1 MIIQG
6 IMMNFN
12 YDQETT
18 IASLQQLNFLDD
30 TFNYI
35 LTQVSTMEKDF
46 EIKRLIIGLS
56 ALALGEKSHQLD

>member
-1 MIIQG
+1 
-6 IMMNFN
+6 MNFN